1 MPSRYTKVDRGICRK
16 ATTAK
21 KEERMTKIYEVDDT
35 ELNEF
40 VKACHEKWR
49 MWTPDRMSVRLWL
62 TWQKVKELGGL
73 SDDNT

>member
-1 MPSRYTKVDRGICRK
+1 
-16 ATTAK
+16 
-21 KEERMTKIYEVDDT
+21 MTKIYDVDDT
-35 ELNEF
+35 EWNEF

-73 SDDNT
+73 SNDNT